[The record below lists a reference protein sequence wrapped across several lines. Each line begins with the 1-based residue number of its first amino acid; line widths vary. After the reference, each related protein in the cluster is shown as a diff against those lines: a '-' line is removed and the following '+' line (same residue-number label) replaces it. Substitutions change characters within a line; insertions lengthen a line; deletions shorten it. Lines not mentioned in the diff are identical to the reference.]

1 MNANRR
7 VVAVAI
13 LFAAAL
19 VLVGLAAATHDVFP
33 LFIAWIPLL
42 AVPWLLTRPERPERP
57 E

>member
-1 MNANRR
+1 VNANRR